1 MNKQI
6 EGSKFTLIDPTFI
19 FLFGV
24 IISVLF
30 VKGNEKDM
38 SLTVSLPSVDTIVN
52 YFNDLGF
59 LIMLIVA
66 LFGYICVIPSK
77 AKLTYNESL
86 VANWYL
92 WNCVLVHVGID
103 GLCGGFG
110 YLSLMN
116 DNYKLLDRRFR
127 YELIDKPNGPSLSDA
142 AGAKLVVNIEIT
154 MHSVLTFLAYI
165 GVCYKKPWRQGVEL
179 IALTFQL
186 FGALLFVGPELYTGC
201 ENLVPIGVK
210 TCFPGFSLYE
220 IFYFWFGVL
229 VNGVWVVVPAFMMYT
244 AIISDVKEKEG
255 KSIMDNEHR
264 NGNGNGKKVR

>member
-1 MNKQI
+1 MAPKLTI
-6 EGSKFTLIDPTFI
+6 LDPTFI

-24 IISVLF
+24 IVSVLF

-38 SLTVSLPSVDTIVN
+38 TLELSIPSVQKVVN
-52 YFNDLGF
+52 YFNDPGFYAMFAVVVLGY
-59 LIMLIVA
+59 LSVM
-66 LFGYICVIPSK
+66 GSK
-77 AKLTYNESL
+77 VKLTYNESL
-86 VANWYL
+86 VANWYI
-92 WNCVLVHVGID
+92 WNCALVHVGID

-127 YELIDKPNGPSLSDA
+127 YELTDKPGGPSLSDA
-142 AGAKLVVNIEIT
+142 AGAKLVVNIELT
-154 MHSVLTFLAYI
+154 MHSILTFLAYI
-165 GVCYKKPWRQGVEL
+165 GVCYRAKWRQGVEL

-220 IFYFWFGVL
+220 IFYFWFGVI
-229 VNGVWVVVPAFMMYT
+229 VNGVWVVIPAYMMYT
-244 AIISDVKEKEG
+244 AIVSDIKEKEV
-255 KSIMDNEHR
+255 SPSS
-264 NGNGNGKKVR
+264 NGPSNGKKVQ